1 MLANAGGVTVSYF
14 EWVQNIKM
22 EAWEPDE
29 IQGKLQVKMRRATD
43 AVLDKE
49 EELNRRL
56 EPAGGAGSAPG
67 GPRKI
72 PPRPPRADLRTAAY
86 VLAIDRV
93 ARTAMERGIW
103 P

>member
-1 MLANAGGVTVSYF
+1 MTVSYF

-22 EAWEPDE
+22 EAWELDE

-49 EELNRRL
+49 EELTRRL
-56 EPAGGAGSAPG
+56 APADWAQRVPG
-67 GPRKI
+67 GPLGLRARGL
-72 PPRPPRADLRTAAY
+72 PPADLRTAAY